1 MSRYTGKAT
10 CLLATLEAASVS
22 EKTRRKYKT
31 IYSST
36 SETCMCNVVYFPKKE
51 KIILYYMLV
60 HLAILEAASVTRL

>member
-1 MSRYTGKAT
+1 MSRYTGKAM

-36 SETCMCNVVYFPKKE
+36 SETCICNVVYFPKKRE
-51 KIILYYMLV
+51 NGTSC
-60 HLAILEAASVTRL
+60 HS